1 MSTLANIK
9 KKTINLSKRLT
20 PISSRSLGDNLFSTY
35 ICIVSWSLVIYIYLI
50 SPLDGDKASSLASMF
65 GYSAGIFAPIAAF
78 FLINSWKE
86 ETKYNEQI
94 SCLTNIHSLLHEI
107 KNKLDEMRESQENY
121 KIIKIIDEAFINYE
135 EKKTSYVALHNVRI
149 ERDLYEKNQV
159 FFKEK
164 IKTIEFYN
172 AQISLIKGDNNLNIF
187 KDMSLHYLDNF
198 IYSYLKTWDKFPE
211 RISHEN
217 VQHLQKEEY
226 QKRRNEI
233 LEDMI
238 FSSQTFYNNNKVKYS
253 KISTKKSD
261 ILYEQLDKVLEQ
273 IYLYRSSLG

>member
-1 MSTLANIK
+1 MRTH
-9 KKTINLSKRLT
+9 
-20 PISSRSLGDNLFSTY
+20 P
-35 ICIVSWSLVIYIYLI
+35 
-50 SPLDGDKASSLASMF
+50 
-65 GYSAGIFAPIAAF
+65 
-78 FLINSWKE
+78 
-86 ETKYNEQI
+86 
-94 SCLTNIHSLLHEI
+94 NIHSLLHEI
-107 KNKLDEMRESQENY
+107 KNKLDAMRESKENY

-149 ERDLYEKNQV
+149 ERDLYEKNQA

-172 AQISLIKGDNNLNIF
+172 AQISLIKGDNSLNIF
-187 KDMSLHYLDNF
+187 KDMSLHYLDNY
-198 IYSYLKTWDKFPE
+198 IDSYLKTWDKFPE
-211 RISHEN
+211 RISNEN

-238 FSSQTFYNNNKVKYS
+238 FSSQTFYNYNKVKYP
-253 KISTKKSD
+253 KISTKKKD

-273 IYLYRSSLG
+273 IYIYRSSLG